1 MPGSAGITVFSEV
14 TLQPK
19 KIDTKA
25 KAEVLE
31 KSSFTNLVYFP
42 TVKKIFLLV
51 PFSIVI
57 GSLLAVCVSVYAP
70 QIYTKIKTKRANA
83 IQFSSNAKCDT
94 VHPEVSSLGLCVGR
108 GSFFFAI
115 PLLLVLRIVSE
126 DSNAFPLDTS
136 CMGFSGA
143 LLERGSFFISFFI
156 SCEDREKENKIVV

>member
-1 MPGSAGITVFSEV
+1 M
-14 TLQPK
+14 
-19 KIDTKA
+19 
-25 KAEVLE
+25 
-31 KSSFTNLVYFP
+31 
-42 TVKKIFLLV
+42 
-51 PFSIVI
+51 
-57 GSLLAVCVSVYAP
+57 SVYAP
-70 QIYTKIKTKRANA
+70 KIYTKIKTKRENA
-83 IQFSSNAKCDT
+83 IQFSSNAKFDT

-156 SCEDREKENKIVV
+156 SCKDREKENKIVV